1 MRSPAA
7 TTVFTL
13 VLALGG
19 LAFAGSRPADGFPPG
34 SARAGTTGA
43 GLAADGSSRD
53 AGGADGAE
61 VSMFAGQ
68 TGLIGWRKGAAVS
81 ALASG
86 GKSRAGEHGPH
97 AGEEP
102 GERVP
107 AHAGRGGGPATP
119 NEHAAAGQ
127 AHADEHAATGQEH
140 ADDPSS
146 TGQEH
151 ANDEADPGP
160 GPDRPTGP
168 PA

>member
-1 MRSPAA
+1 
-7 TTVFTL
+7 
-13 VLALGG
+13 
-19 LAFAGSRPADGFPPG
+19 
-34 SARAGTTGA
+34 
-43 GLAADGSSRD
+43 
-53 AGGADGAE
+53 
-61 VSMFAGQ
+61 MFAGQ

-86 GKSRAGEHGPH
+86 GKSQAGKHGPH

-119 NEHAAAGQ
+119 NEHAAAGQAHAAEHAAAGQ